1 MMRKKEF
8 LIITVIIVVILA
20 VIIIMSISNDNTN
33 NEIIKHPMEY
43 EYSFT
48 IDKSLELNSNNLSDI
63 AHATVKLY
71 DSDDKDYY
79 LYLNI
84 ENNEFIDKDATIIL
98 TITDPIGEL
107 ITNIDN
113 LTYNE
118 SLNGFDITN
127 CIGNYEL
134 VSNYLITSNTT
145 QEWEFSV
152 RLINAED
159 VTESFK
165 ASIEFSDK

>member
-20 VIIIMSISNDNTN
+20 VIIIMSINNDNTN

-43 EYSFT
+43 EYSFEV
-48 IDKSLELNSNNLSDI
+48 DKSLELNSNNLSDT

-98 TITDPIGEL
+98 TDPSGEL
-107 ITNIDN
+107 ITNIDS

-127 CIGNYEL
+127 YIGKYEL
-134 VSNYLITSNTT
+134 VSNYLITKNTT